1 MNIGFVTTWLERGA
15 TYVTKTYMELLAPRH
30 NLYVFARGGE
40 YADKRKDDPYFP
52 NITWGLRLAGTR
64 IDWRQFSKWIK
75 KNNIEVV
82 FFNEQSDFECLYKL
96 KIHYPDV
103 ILGAY
108 IDYYKED
115 TVKKFEI
122 YDFLICNTK
131 RHYSVFNWHPAAYY
145 VPWGTDLSVFNYKKS
160 PKPREELVFFHSMGM
175 SPRKGTDVLINAF
188 IKGEFYKKNARLII
202 HTQIDISNL
211 ISKDDALKFN
221 IEIINKE
228 VPHPGLYYLGD
239 VYVYPTTLDGL
250 GLTVYEALASGLPVI
265 ATDVAPMNEI
275 ITEDNGKLVK
285 VSSFRCRKDA
295 YYWPQAFVDEDA
307 LIAAMQFYV
316 ENRDKIDFYRS
327 QARKYAEEKLNIFD
341 RRDEVLYIFEN
352 AKAIDRNV
360 NEISA
365 LLKDSK
371 RYRRELVNR
380 YFVEEYFP
388 NIIKH
393 FIRQYME
400 GRRKNVQR
408 KEI

>member
-1 MNIGFVTTWLERGA
+1 
-15 TYVTKTYMELLAPRH
+15 
-30 NLYVFARGGE
+30 
-40 YADKRKDDPYFP
+40 
-52 NITWGLRLAGTR
+52 
-64 IDWRQFSKWIK
+64 
-75 KNNIEVV
+75 
-82 FFNEQSDFECLYKL
+82 
-96 KIHYPDV
+96 
-103 ILGAY
+103 
-108 IDYYKED
+108 
-115 TVKKFEI
+115 
-122 YDFLICNTK
+122 
-131 RHYSVFNWHPAAYY
+131 
-145 VPWGTDLSVFNYKKS
+145 
-160 PKPREELVFFHSMGM
+160 M
-175 SPRKGTDVLINAF
+175 STRKGTDILINAF

-275 ITEDNGKLVK
+275 ITEDNGK
-285 VSSFRCRKDA
+285 DA

-365 LLKDSK
+365 LLS
-371 RYRRELVNR
+371 
-380 YFVEEYFP
+380 
-388 NIIKH
+388 
-393 FIRQYME
+393 E
-400 GRRKNVQR
+400 GIG
-408 KEI
+408 E

>member
-1 MNIGFVTTWLERGA
+1 M
-15 TYVTKTYMELLAPRH
+15 LL
-30 NLYVFARGGE
+30 
-40 YADKRKDDPYFP
+40 
-52 NITWGLRLAGTR
+52 LRE
-64 IDWRQFSKWIK
+64 S
-75 KNNIEVV
+75 
-82 FFNEQSDFECLYKL
+82 
-96 KIHYPDV
+96 
-103 ILGAY
+103 
-108 IDYYKED
+108 
-115 TVKKFEI
+115 
-122 YDFLICNTK
+122 
-131 RHYSVFNWHPAAYY
+131 
-145 VPWGTDLSVFNYKKS
+145 
-160 PKPREELVFFHSMGM
+160 
-175 SPRKGTDVLINAF
+175 F
-188 IKGEFYKKNARLII
+188 IKECQLII

-341 RRDEVLYIFEN
+341 RRDEVL
-352 AKAIDRNV
+352 
-360 NEISA
+360 
-365 LLKDSK
+365 
-371 RYRRELVNR
+371 
-380 YFVEEYFP
+380 
-388 NIIKH
+388 
-393 FIRQYME
+393 
-400 GRRKNVQR
+400 
-408 KEI
+408 